1 MLLLTN
7 CATVKYVILRLFA
20 VVLVFES
27 DVFSSAAKLGASLG
41 VCVWHFLELCFD
53 SHSWVFEFGNAVFCA
68 WACPVWLVI
77 GVQIGVPGC
86 VRVQAGVQLGVFGKS
101 SCPDW
106 HSSSQGCLGPVVW
119 GIMLQTT
126 PKKSHDNP
134 NTKNTRNCNRKPTNS
149 QHQQNT
155 KSKLQ
160 KTPPETLQEYQ
171 ILVLLHPIRGC
182 SKIL

>member
-1 MLLLTN
+1 M
-7 CATVKYVILRLFA
+7 
-20 VVLVFES
+20 VFEF
-27 DVFSSAAKLGASLG
+27 DFFRVLLYLVSL
-41 VCVWHFLELCFD
+41 L
-53 SHSWVFEFGNAVFCA
+53 VFEFGIDWSCVSIGIFWCLSLVMLFFVLECVLFCCFWIRMFVLVSKLLPRGMRQGVLGRGPGKGNAK
-68 WACPVWLVI
+68 PNSKLNSKLR
-77 GVQIGVPGC
+77 
-86 VRVQAGVQLGVFGKS
+86 VRH
-101 SCPDW
+101 P
-106 HSSSQGCLGPVVW
+106 SSQSCLGPVVW

-171 ILVLLHPIRGC
+171 ILVLLNPIRGC